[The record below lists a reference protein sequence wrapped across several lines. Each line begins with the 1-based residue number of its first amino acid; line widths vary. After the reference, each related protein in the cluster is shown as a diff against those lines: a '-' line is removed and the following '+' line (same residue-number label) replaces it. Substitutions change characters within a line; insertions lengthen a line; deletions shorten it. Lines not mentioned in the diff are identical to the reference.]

1 MSGVGD
7 VKGVGRA
14 RSGGCERGAGHFG
27 ILRLGMGAAC
37 VPGTCARRSSQSWSA
52 APARFRFCG
61 PRGPGRIEFG
71 TNHGTAIEYVLMRAR
86 VSARVRE

>member
-1 MSGVGD
+1 MCVR
-7 VKGVGRA
+7 VRVRA
-14 RSGGCERGAGHFG
+14 CVCCMFVYVCMAQPPSTA
-27 ILRLGMGAAC
+27 AAC